1 MALSHHTADPDLI
14 RAARDGDRSAVDVLV
29 RRHDPWVRQVA
40 YATIGN
46 RAAVDDIAQNVWTNV
61 WQRLETL
68 SDPQG
73 WRGWLYKLTRNAALD
88 SGRQLARD
96 KRLTLALPD
105 MAPDSAEQASNP
117 ARQLAETEENQRM
130 LRAIHGL
137 PALYREPFVLR
148 HLRDCSYAEIAETL
162 DLPVAT
168 VETRLVRARRLLREA
183 LADKKAN

>member
-1 MALSHHTADPDLI
+1 MAFGQQIEDPDLI

-29 RRHDPWVRQVA
+29 RRHDPWVRQIA

-73 WRGWLYKLTRNAALD
+73 WRGWLYKLTRNAAMD

-96 KRLTLALPD
+96 KRLVLALP
-105 MAPDSAEQASNP
+105 SV
-117 ARQLAETEENQRM
+117 ETERNTRDNSPAERLAGHEENER
-130 LRAIHGL
+130 LLAAIHGL

-148 HLRDCSYAEIAETL
+148 HLRDCSYAEIAEAM

-168 VETRLVRARRLLREA
+168 VETRLVRARRLLRDT
-183 LADKKAN
+183 LSNDQVQ